1 MYVHSFS
8 KQKFPT
14 NGKDAIDK
22 SSNYVTRESESP
34 IESIEELM
42 EELPDNSARYV
53 LLSYPIKLSD
63 GRIKNPF
70 VLLYWRPPTSGQ
82 ENKMLY
88 AGAVEL
94 FREKAGVSKYVSQ
107 NVHEVKFTNNRLIE
121 IEEEED
127 FEDLEEKLV

>member
-1 MYVHSFS
+1 MQAIIY
-8 KQKFPT
+8 
-14 NGKDAIDK
+14 AIDK

-94 FREKAGVSKYVSQ
+94 FREKAGVSK
-107 NVHEVKFTNNRLIE
+107 LIE